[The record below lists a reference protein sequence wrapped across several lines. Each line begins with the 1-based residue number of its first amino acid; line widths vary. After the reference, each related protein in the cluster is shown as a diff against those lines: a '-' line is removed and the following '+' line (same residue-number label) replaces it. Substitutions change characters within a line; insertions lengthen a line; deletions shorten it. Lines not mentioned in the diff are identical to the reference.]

1 VFDSI
6 LERTGRW
13 ATHHRWAVVIFW
25 LVLAA
30 SVTLLAPNIDS
41 VVTSDTRDLLPT
53 NAPYQ
58 QAEDVLKSRFP
69 AQYSDGTTVIATETT
84 DLNIRDAAPWNYLD
98 KLTKWLHSADAPRNI
113 TTVLSPVSSM
123 PLMSDAMIAKDGHLA
138 LILVDFNTDTTDPA
152 TVDALRSIDNY
163 LTQNAVEGVK
173 SYVTGT
179 PPIIDSYTGAAF
191 SSVGSTLGI
200 TIVFVVLLLL
210 LVYRSPISP
219 LIPLIAVAVSYLIT
233 RGLVGFLG
241 KYVMTVSSFTNE
253 LLIVILFGAG
263 TDYCL
268 FLISRFREELAD
280 DGNVSAAAQR
290 TVRRVGETIASSAGT
305 VIVGFVMMS
314 FAEMG
319 IFRTIGPALALAI
332 VVMVLVGLTLT
343 PALLALMGKWAFWPG
358 HASRRDID
366 RLAGKHSERIVR
378 HPVLVIVLIVLAL
391 GPLSLLATTQRVTYN
406 MLDDLPKNYGA
417 RVGFEAI
424 AAHMDSGQ
432 LQPLNVVIEGLN
444 PQTALR
450 DVASWTGKLRAMDGV
465 ADVRS
470 LSDPL
475 GKENS
480 TLQGITSI
488 SRQLSLAADALGAI
502 KDQMKA
508 GDLSGE
514 DLSMAMN
521 ALPFVYSYLDA
532 IEKNYPQVAGDKDL
546 AAIRATLKGF
556 AGAFLTGTLDQSLQ
570 ALQNHLAALSKTF
583 EGIDGA
589 YYLPD
594 ALPKTLVEALGGQ
607 DPLVMLSS
615 RYVTADRTAA
625 RFEVILGISPFSD
638 QALDTIVKMRAALPG
653 GSKAISGF
661 PASMADLRDAMQR
674 DMARAFFFVLL
685 GILVVLLVLLRSIIP
700 PIYLMLSILLSYA
713 ATIGIVQVVSQVL
726 LGTQALT
733 WWVPF
738 FMFVLLVAL
747 GMDYNI
753 FLMGRVTEEA
763 RRYGMADGVRRATTA
778 TGAIIAS
785 AGIIMAGTFS
795 AMMSSVIVG
804 LAQLGFAV
812 AVGVLLDTFVI
823 QGMLIPAVA
832 VLLDRWNWWPGRD
845 PHIKV
850 SDGVQ
855 SAERGA
861 SPSIRELT
869 PDSSK

>member
-1 VFDSI
+1 MFDVI

-13 ATHHRWAVVIFW
+13 ATNHRWAVVIFW
-25 LVLAA
+25 IILAA
-30 SVTLLAPNIDS
+30 AVTLLAPNIDS
-41 VVTSDTRDLLPT
+41 VVSSDTRDLLPS

-84 DLNIRDAAPWNYLD
+84 RLNIHDAAPWNYLD
-98 KLTKWLHSADAPRNI
+98 KLTKWLQSADAPRNI
-113 TTVLSPVSSM
+113 TTVLSPVSAM
-123 PLMSDAMIAKDGHLA
+123 PLMGDAMIAKDGHLA
-138 LILVDFNTDTTDPA
+138 LILIEFNTDTTDKA
-152 TVDALRSIDNY
+152 TIDALRSIENY
-163 LTQNAVEGVK
+163 LSRNAVEGVT

-191 SSVGSTLGI
+191 ESVSSTLGI

-219 LIPLIAVAVSYLIT
+219 FIPLIAVAVAYLIT

-241 KYVMTVSSFTNE
+241 KYAMTISSYTSE

-280 DGNVSAAAQR
+280 DDNVPAAAQR
-290 TVRRVGETIASSAGT
+290 TVHRVGETIASSAGT
-305 VIVGFVMMS
+305 VIVGFIMMS

-319 IFRTIGPALALAI
+319 IFRTIGPSLALAV

-343 PALLALMGKWAFWPG
+343 PALLALMGKRAFWPG
-358 HASRRDID
+358 RASRRDVD
-366 RLAGKHSERIVR
+366 RLAGQHSERIVR
-378 HPVLVIVLIVLAL
+378 HPVLVIVIIVLVL
-391 GPLSLLATTQRVTYN
+391 GPLSLVGATQRVTYN

-450 DVASWTGKLRAMDGV
+450 DIASWTAKMRAMDGV

-475 GKENS
+475 GHGND
-480 TLQGITSI
+480 TLQDITSI
-488 SRQLSLAADALGAI
+488 SRQLALAADALGQI
-502 KDQMKA
+502 KGQVKTA
-508 GDLSGE
+508 DLGGE
-514 DLSMAMN
+514 NLSLAMN

-532 IEKNYPQVAGDKDL
+532 IEKSYPQVAGDQDL
-546 AAIRATLKGF
+546 AAIRTTLKGL
-556 AGAFLTGTLDQSLQ
+556 AGAFLTGNLDQSMQTLQ
-570 ALQNHLAALSKTF
+570 SHLAGLSKTF

-589 YYLPD
+589 YYLPET
-594 ALPKTLVEALGGQ
+594 LPKALVEALGGQ
-607 DPLVMLSS
+607 DPLVMLTS
-615 RYVTADRTAA
+615 RYVTADRAAA

-638 QALDTIVKMRAALPG
+638 QALDVIVKMRAALPG
-653 GSKAISGF
+653 GPKAISGF
-661 PASMADLRDAMQR
+661 TVSMVDLRDTMQR
-674 DMARAFFFVLL
+674 DTARAFFFVLF

-713 ATIGIVQVVSQVL
+713 ATIGIVQLVSKL
-726 LGTQALT
+726 LFGTDALT

-753 FLMGRVTEEA
+753 FLMGRVKEEA
-763 RRYGMADGVRRATTA
+763 RRYGMVDGVRRATTA
-778 TGAIIAS
+778 TGAIIIS

-845 PHIKV
+845 PHIKETDAV
-850 SDGVQ
+850 PSVGQ
-855 SAERGA
+855 EI
-861 SPSIRELT
+861 SPSIREVT
-869 PDSSK
+869 ADSSK